1 MTNDGAAATIGPG
14 EWGSARHGKSAVGC
28 RGGRDHRHR
37 LRHQREPR
45 RGELAA
51 GRHRLGGHLSAGAPS
66 AQGAGSQDR
75 LRRDQSRGRGD
86 RGSDQ
91 GRHVFRVRLYR
102 RRPAAVRA
110 QGPGDG
116 IQPRLPGAARGPAD
130 ERAVLAV
137 VLLGHHAADR
147 ARIFLGARAHAPGR
161 RRRRAVDRGQHLRR
175 PGRGAIVHPALSRQA
190 LARGNVRGDDRR
202 HGRHRRHGVRALC
215 DDPHSGDSRCRRPH
229 RGRLRC
235 SARRRRS

>member
-1 MTNDGAAATIGPG
+1 MSVSEIRDRRSGPQAARGFHFAHPG
-14 EWGSARHGKSAVGC
+14 YGLARAHDERRGRGYYRTRGMGLARHGKSAVGC
-28 RGGRDHRHR
+28 RSGRDHRHR

-51 GRHRLGGHLSAGAPS
+51 GRHRPGGHLSAGAPS
-66 AQGAGSQDR
+66 AQGAGGQDR

-190 LARGNVRGDDRR
+190 LARGK
-202 HGRHRRHGVRALC
+202 
-215 DDPHSGDSRCRRPH
+215 
-229 RGRLRC
+229 C
-235 SARRRRS
+235 SW

>member
-51 GRHRLGGHLSAGAPS
+51 GRYRLGGHLSAGAPS

-102 RRPAAVRA
+102 RRAAAVRA
-110 QGPGDG
+110 QGAGDG

-130 ERAVLAV
+130 ERAVLAP
-137 VLLGHHAADR
+137 VLLGIMPPIVRGFSWALERTLQVGGAVGLSTAANIFVGQVEALSSGPISPSSR
-147 ARIFLGARAHAPGR
+147 ARK
-161 RRRRAVDRGQHLRR
+161 
-175 PGRGAIVHPALSRQA
+175 
-190 LARGNVRGDDRR
+190 
-202 HGRHRRHGVRALC
+202 
-215 DDPHSGDSRCRRPH
+215 
-229 RGRLRC
+229 C
-235 SARRRRS
+235 SW